1 MKSKFAAAAALSFAC
16 SLAMSAQARSAG
28 TPADPPAAP
37 PAATQPAPAQ
47 AAPKGQDPNQ
57 VICKRDGE
65 IGSRLGGDKECH
77 TRAQWEQIAH
87 AKSSSGG
94 SNH

>member
-1 MKSKFAAAAALSFAC
+1 VTTLKFAAAAAVSIAC
-16 SLAMSAQARSAG
+16 ALAM
-28 TPADPPAAP
+28 AAP
-37 PAATQPAPAQ
+37 AHSADTPTTAQPAATP

-77 TRAQWEQIAH
+77 TRAQWEQVAH
-87 AKSSSGG
+87 AKSG
-94 SNH
+94 SAGTAH